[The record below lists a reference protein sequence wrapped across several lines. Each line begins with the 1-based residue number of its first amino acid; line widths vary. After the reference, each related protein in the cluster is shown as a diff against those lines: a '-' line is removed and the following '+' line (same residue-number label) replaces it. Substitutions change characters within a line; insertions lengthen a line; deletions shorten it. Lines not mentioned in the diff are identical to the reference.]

1 MHIHNE
7 SMNKYNPN
15 NNVKYGKKINTV
27 KENCRKKRKEK
38 FVEELPDVG
47 KRTEARLLGFLKLPL
62 FCNPFEPVG
71 KLLELSVNLDSFFL
85 NSTWKTGNRA

>member
-7 SMNKYNPN
+7 SMNKYNPPN
-15 NNVKYGKKINTV
+15 NNVKYGEKINTV

-38 FVEELPDVG
+38 IVEVPDVG

-62 FCNPFEPVG
+62 FCNPFEPVA